1 MVDIIPNSQVVI
13 GHGAFS
19 IVYKARLKTVSIQS
33 LWSVFKLVFPLTDKT
48 LSVSAYWIRLRVF

>member
-19 IVYKARLKTVSIQS
+19 IVYKARLKTVS
-33 LWSVFKLVFPLTDKT
+33 
-48 LSVSAYWIRLRVF
+48 